1 MKRYVF
7 AIAYCIIAAISYAEC
22 TTITDTAVSISRW
35 QEFYTPVYDGD
46 MECWIVEL
54 QTNDPVLITYNVCL
68 DLYSAFDYVNIF
80 ELDENNNVTEHLKH
94 AWGVEEPGV
103 IISTSNRFKVEYG
116 GVTGNVDGTYE
127 GFQLHFKKATQTH
140 LTEHDYYIMGKV
152 GIGTTHAKATLHV
165 NGSIYGGEPF
175 GATILKSKS
184 GYVSIG
190 TSMQQPTHMEFLT
203 DRDLFIFNKPILNQT
218 GILGSTTNT
227 LQFTTNDSTR
237 MAIVDGKI
245 GIGTTNPQA
254 KLHINGTIRG
264 GGAYGSLQIKT
275 STGNLEFGPMDSGY
289 SRFKTSMGGY
299 HFDKKLILGTGELS
313 SSSTLVFNTNY
324 STHCM
329 TMLTNGN
336 VGIGTTNPS
345 YRLDVAGEIH
355 ADSMVLNGMLQAEEI
370 LVKLTGADFVFS
382 DDYQLRPLSEV
393 KDFIERNKHLPEIKS
408 AQEMQTNGVTVNELQ
423 TQLLQKIEELTLYLI
438 QQEQTILELRQEVE
452 QLKK

>member
-54 QTNDPVLITYNVCL
+54 QTNDPVLITYNICL

-80 ELDENNNVTEHLKH
+80 ELDENNNVTARLKH

-203 DRDLFIFNKPILNQT
+203 DRNQFIFNKPILNQT

-245 GIGTTNPQA
+245 GIGT
-254 KLHINGTIRG
+254 
-264 GGAYGSLQIKT
+264 
-275 STGNLEFGPMDSGY
+275 
-289 SRFKTSMGGY
+289 
-299 HFDKKLILGTGELS
+299 S
-313 SSSTLVFNTNY
+313 S
-324 STHCM
+324 
-329 TMLTNGN
+329 
-336 VGIGTTNPS
+336 PS
-345 YRLDVAGEIH
+345 YMLDVAGTIRANEII
-355 ADSMVLNGMLQAEEI
+355 VNT
-370 LVKLTGADFVFS
+370 TGADFVFAE
-382 DDYQLRPLSEV
+382 DYRLRPLSEV
-393 KDFIERNKHLPEIKS
+393 KAFIQENKHLPDIKS
-408 AQEMQTNGVTVNELQ
+408 AQEMQENGVGVNELQ
-423 TQLLQKIEELTLYLI
+423 TQLLQKIEELTLYIL
-438 QQEQTILELRQEVE
+438 QQEERIRLQEERIDALE
-452 QLKK
+452 KK